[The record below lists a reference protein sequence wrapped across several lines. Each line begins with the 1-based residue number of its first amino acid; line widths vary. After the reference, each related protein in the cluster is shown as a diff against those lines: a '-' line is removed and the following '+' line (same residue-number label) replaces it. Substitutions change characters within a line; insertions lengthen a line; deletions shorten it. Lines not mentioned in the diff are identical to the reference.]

1 MAKTPHWDTPYG
13 TPRSGGKSKLLA
25 LFVVMLVGGGFCC
38 MGFMF
43 LGVLG
48 LEDTQ
53 LKGSDP
59 DALPPDQPDEPSPES
74 AEKQAKNAEV
84 AKLEDTANKF
94 KKIIRAKLDPVLNKL
109 RKQRAESKRELLAL
123 KNKATLS
130 KSDRFKAKK
139 LLEEFKEIS
148 KYIKRLNHEKEK
160 YEQQVLEIE
169 FATRKVKRQLEVSEF
184 LDEGERKEVERLL
197 AKGSVLLES
206 ADKGFDQ
213 GSLEAAVAGSDDGG
227 DDLKDAEV
235 DVSDIDAALEEHGD
249 D

>member
-43 LGVLG
+43 LGALG
-48 LEDTQ
+48 LEDTK
-53 LKGSDP
+53 LRDP

-74 AEKQAKNAEV
+74 AETQAKNAEV

-94 KKIIRAKLDPVLNKL
+94 KAIIRGKLDPVLNKL

-123 KNKATLS
+123 KNKSKLS
-130 KSDRFKAKK
+130 SSDRFKAKK

-213 GSLEAAVAGSDDGG
+213 NSLEAAVASSDEG

-235 DVSDIDAALEEHGD
+235 DLADIDAALEEHGED
-249 D
+249 